1 MESAQCSAVAGSGR
15 VLRSARKHGRRN
27 FVKDT
32 QENAVPAQAAVADHS
47 PAAGSDGLEAA
58 SERIADLE
66 IRLAAAED
74 LVETLNLA
82 LFRQQQ
88 QLDLLQGQ
96 LRHLHRQMSNA
107 ADANAAGAPRNAR
120 DEIPPHY

>member
-1 MESAQCSAVAGSGR
+1 MDEAKEKMNENSTLAG
-15 VLRSARKHGRRN
+15 
-27 FVKDT
+27 
-32 QENAVPAQAAVADHS
+32 AD
-47 PAAGSDGLEAA
+47 AAGPSSLSASAGLAAA

-74 LVETLNLA
+74 LVETLNLE

-107 ADANAAGAPRNAR
+107 AEANTAGAPRNAR

>member
-1 MESAQCSAVAGSGR
+1 M
-15 VLRSARKHGRRN
+15 
-27 FVKDT
+27 KDT

-47 PAAGSDGLEAA
+47 PAADSDGLEAA

-66 IRLAAAED
+66 IRLAATED
-74 LVETLNLA
+74 LVETLNHE